1 MSFCVKCGAK
11 QEDTAKFCN
20 SCGHPVGT
28 PVQAAPQQASPAY
41 VPPQAQAPAQAP
53 APAPAPAA
61 PVTAAPPA
69 YTAPPAAPQ
78 PVYEAAPAPA
88 SNTEPAGALKKELL
102 QLSNSFFGCYLASFF
117 LMKVQQEGGFKSL
130 VSGFDNPGAMLVFY
144 FIAMAIIV
152 GITYFTVRVQAVN
165 KGKAGWALG
174 TLIVLAVLTVLG
186 WTGSNFANYNWAD
199 WLGELVN
206 VGQLVLLYLIYQ
218 ALSNATSAK
227 A

>member
-41 VPPQAQAPAQAP
+41 APPQTQAPAQ
-53 APAPAPAA
+53 APAA

-102 QLSNSFFGCYLASFF
+102 QLSNSFFGCYLVSFF
-117 LMKVQQEGGFKSL
+117 LMRVQAEGGFKSIASEFDGTVL
-130 VSGFDNPGAMLVFY
+130 VIL
-144 FIAMAIIV
+144 FIIMAAIV
-152 GITYFTVRVQAVN
+152 GITYFTIRVQAVN
-165 KGKAGWALG
+165 KGKGGWALG
-174 TLIVLAVLTVLG
+174 TAIVLGALTVLG
-186 WTGSNFANYNWAD
+186 WTSANFAKYNWAD
-199 WLGELVN
+199 WAAQAVDILQIILAF
-206 VGQLVLLYLIYQ
+206 LIYQ
-218 ALSNATSAK
+218 ALDKATSAQG
-227 A
+227 